1 MLKFK
6 PEDFEEYK
14 SWYKDV
20 NLAKELGPMDKEW
33 LNAVLKEKDGQ
44 EYSAFNKEN
53 LVAVVGIKFP
63 NTEHPYYFITDIAV
77 KPSLKNQR
85 IGSQVLQKLI
95 ELHTLKHVRSWQTV
109 VNVRNVEAKL
119 FLERN
124 GWICKTE
131 VPDEH
136 GMITFELYKR

>member
-1 MLKFK
+1 MEELKLLKFK

-77 KPSLKNQR
+77 KPSLKNQG

-95 ELHTLKHVRSWQTV
+95 ELHT
-109 VNVRNVEAKL
+109 
-119 FLERN
+119 
-124 GWICKTE
+124 
-131 VPDEH
+131 H
-136 GMITFELYKR
+136 GE